1 MAGALYLLLRHTR
14 PPDIAYPLESSF
26 QMRKLEHTT
35 DIQAPAATVWQVLT
49 ATEQYE
55 QWNPFIPCLS
65 GVLRVGQRLTVTIRA
80 GRRSMTFRP
89 IVETVEDGALLRWR
103 GRLRGVPGLFDGTH
117 ELRVEATA
125 PGTSRFTQREAFR
138 GVLVPLMRRLLDDTD
153 TGFAAMNAALKARAT
168 SRVAQAAATTA

>member
-1 MAGALYLLLRHTR
+1 
-14 PPDIAYPLESSF
+14 
-26 QMRKLEHTT
+26 MRKPEHTA
-35 DIQAPAATVWQVLT
+35 DIQAPAATVWQVLA

-80 GRRSMTFRP
+80 GRRSRTFRP
-89 IVETVEDGALLRWR
+89 IVETVEYGALLRWR
-103 GRLRGVPGLFDGTH
+103 GRLGGVPGFFDGMH

-125 PGTSRFTQREAFR
+125 PGTSRFIQRETFR

-153 TGFAAMNAALKARAT
+153 TGFAAMNAALKGTGHLARCT
-168 SRVAQAAATTA
+168 DNCHDRVSLHCGRRPGP